1 MLSKVRRK
9 EVCMSKSR
17 IAVATNGKNGLDD
30 VVSDVFGR
38 ATTFTIVDVEDEEII
53 GVSVLDNPAP
63 SYVHGAG
70 PIAIKTLIDNG
81 VKVVI
86 ASELGIGASDIL
98 KQHNITYIQAKPGAT
113 VREVTKKALRH
124 TKAHL

>member
-1 MLSKVRRK
+1 MMKI
-9 EVCMSKSR
+9 R
-17 IAVATNGKNGLDD
+17 IAVATNGREGLDD
-30 VVSDVFGR
+30 IVSNVFGR
-38 ATTFTIVDVEDEEII
+38 ARTFTIVDVEDEKII
-53 GVSVLDNPAP
+53 GVSVLDNPAL

-98 KQHNITYIQAKPGAT
+98 KQHNITYIQAKPGAN
-113 VREVTKKALRH
+113 VRQVTKKTHRH
-124 TKAHL
+124 KKPLIED